1 MIKKFTDEKLLPF
14 LFMQPTHPMRFNELM
29 KANKLLVDNMLL
41 EGSIPGVKLR
51 LGRVY
56 LFMILVWNIVLLP
69 LSLLFHQ
76 FLVKIDCHIA
86 IMMAVFFTLLFFGIL
101 SIFKQWALEEM
112 AMQLI
117 KKAWSIHFPYY
128 DYETFHEKVAKFYA
142 DALEKGV
149 TGANVEMYIMNA
161 LSLEK

>member
-1 MIKKFTDEKLLPF
+1 MIKKLVDEKLLPF
-14 LFMQPTHPMRFNELM
+14 LFMQSIHPMRFNELM

-56 LFMILVWNIVLLP
+56 LFMILVWNIILIP
-69 LSLLFHQ
+69 LAMLFHKI
-76 FLVKIDCHIA
+76 LAKIDCHIA
-86 IMMAVFFTLLFFGIL
+86 IMMAVLFTLLFFGIL
-101 SIFKQWALEEM
+101 SIFKQWAMERM
-112 AMQLI
+112 AEKMI
-117 KKAWSIHFPYY
+117 KKGWNNHFPYY
-128 DYETFHEKVAKFYA
+128 DYETFHEKVAKFYG

>member
-1 MIKKFTDEKLLPF
+1 MIKKFIDEKLLPF

-29 KANKLLVDNMLL
+29 KANKLLVDSMLL

-56 LFMILVWNIVLLP
+56 IFMIFVWNVVLLP
-69 LSLLFHQ
+69 LSLLFHK

-86 IMMAVFFTLLFFGIL
+86 ILTAVFFTLLFFGIL
-101 SIFKQWALEEM
+101 SIFKQWAMEEM
-112 AMQLI
+112 ASKLI

-128 DYETFHEKVAKFYA
+128 DYETFYKKVAKFYT

>member
-1 MIKKFTDEKLLPF
+1 MIKKFIDEKLLPF

-29 KANKLLVDNMLL
+29 KANKLLVDNMLI

-56 LFMILVWNIVLLP
+56 LFMIFVWNIILIP
-69 LSLLFHQ
+69 LAMIFHEI
-76 FLVKIDCHIA
+76 LAKIDCHIA

-101 SIFKQWALEEM
+101 SIFKQWAMERM
-112 AMQLI
+112 AEKMI
-117 KKAWSIHFPYY
+117 KKAWSIHFPYCE
-128 DYETFHEKVAKFYA
+128 YETFYEKVAKFYG

-149 TGANVEMYIMNA
+149 TGANIEMYIMNA